1 MLEVDVTLDFACCVC
16 EQSISVRLRCSGK
29 GLAAG
34 PRTVAAVNVPCPNCG
49 LVNRLSFEPGGTVRS
64 VELYTSPRTSPEPSV
79 N

>member
-1 MLEVDVTLDFACCVC
+1 MIEVEVTLRFACCVC
-16 EQSISVRLRCSGK
+16 DEPVSVTVKCKGK

-49 LVNRLSFEPGGTVRS
+49 LVNQLSFAPSGTVRS
-64 VELYTSPRTSPEPSV
+64 VALYQSPYPVPEPSC